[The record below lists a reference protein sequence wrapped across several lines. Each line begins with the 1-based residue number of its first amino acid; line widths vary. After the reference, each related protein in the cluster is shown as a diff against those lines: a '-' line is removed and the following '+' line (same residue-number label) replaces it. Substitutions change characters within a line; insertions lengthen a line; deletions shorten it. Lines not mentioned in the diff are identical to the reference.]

1 MMIIKL
7 PMKGNKYYLIIL
19 VLTIIFT
26 AFFFYS
32 WRTILL
38 EKFSQDIKNK
48 ASNLELNRKNISDNN
63 SQILQQIKNE
73 KYLKKVAKE
82 TNVRIFAI
90 DNDTEIGGTGVLI
103 EKQNNS
109 YLVITNNH
117 VINKNYLQYKVA
129 LHDGKVYDAKII
141 KQNNDNN
148 NQDDLAILKFNSE
161 EEYKI
166 IKIADKLLIKN
177 EIVFASGFPFQKNLK
192 QSQKLYNTLG
202 NMEIILN
209 KPLMGG
215 YQFGYTN
222 LVHNGMSGGSILNQ
236 KGELIG
242 VNGLGKYPIFGNP
255 YVYQDGLIIEEKE
268 TDKMSTL
275 SWGIPVKKIKNFIT
289 NSN

>member
-1 MMIIKL
+1 MIMKL
-7 PMKGNKYYLIIL
+7 PNLRANKYSLIIL
-19 VLTIIFT
+19 FLTIIFL
-26 AFFFYS
+26 AFCFHS
-32 WRTILL
+32 WRIILFKKL
-38 EKFSQDIKNK
+38 SQTIKNK
-48 ASNLELNRKNISDNN
+48 ASNLELTRKNVLDNN
-63 SQILQQIKNE
+63 SQILQKIENE
-73 KYLKKVAKE
+73 KDLEKIAKE

-90 DNDTEIGGTGVLI
+90 DNDIEIGGTGVLI

-117 VINKNYLQYKVA
+117 VINNNNIQYKVA
-129 LHDGKVYDAKII
+129 LYDGKVYDAKII
-141 KQNNDNN
+141 KQNNENN
-148 NQDDLAILKFNSE
+148 NQDDLAILKFDSE
-161 EEYKI
+161 EEYNF
-166 IKIADKLLIKN
+166 IKIADKPLIKN

-255 YVYQDGLIIEEKE
+255 YVYQDGLIIEEQE
-268 TDKMSTL
+268 TDKMSKL
-275 SWGIPVKKIKNFIT
+275 SWGIPVKKIEKFIN